1 MEPSTARKGTKMKVI
16 ATIDTRAAN
25 RGDEPSQKRELEVDV
40 EGATYE
46 AARDALFEQVPDG
59 WLIVGGIG
67 VPGRTIAGP
76 AAPTL

>member
-40 EGATYE
+40 EGATT
-46 AARDALFEQVPDG
+46 RL
-59 WLIVGGIG
+59 
-67 VPGRTIAGP
+67 PGTPCSNRSPTAG
-76 AAPTL
+76 